1 MLLQACV
8 GYFRDTGL
16 ESCMHL
22 WSNALNVFAP
32 PSSGWSK
39 YRTKLRE
46 ASHQTP
52 KGHHVLWI
60 ANHCNPSIILT
71 EWIHLCTGKDRI
83 GVQVLS
89 RSPVIIFYCHTKS
102 CFPMTRKGVHIVCI
116 PRLRE
121 NVKCKFLQHLLP
133 FIWKNMET
141 VVASSHWAPDAW
153 LWCLVWP
160 TRAAK
165 FDLHPNNLPELACG
179 PWNYRYFIESDLAF
193 LETCSSDCICQGG
206 RRKVFVL

>member
-1 MLLQACV
+1 VKLLIKHRKVIMFYGLQIIAIHPSSWQNGFIFV
-8 GYFRDTGL
+8 QVRTGL
-16 ESCMHL
+16 EYKFYPEAQ
-22 WSNALNVFAP
+22 WSFSTA
-32 PSSGWSK
+32 
-39 YRTKLRE
+39 
-46 ASHQTP
+46 
-52 KGHHVLWI
+52 
-60 ANHCNPSIILT
+60 
-71 EWIHLCTGKDRI
+71 
-83 GVQVLS
+83 
-89 RSPVIIFYCHTKS
+89 TKS